1 MGLIIILILL
11 TGCSAKFDGYDPTTA
26 MLRWIIT
33 NDKKFS
39 VQTSSSPYKY
49 NWHNEEVMK
58 HSKQNG
64 FESIDMEDEQ
74 DTMAMPENQGII
86 NKEQTG
92 IM

>member
-1 MGLIIILILL
+1 
-11 TGCSAKFDGYDPTTA
+11 
-26 MLRWIIT
+26 
-33 NDKKFS
+33 
-39 VQTSSSPYKY
+39 
-49 NWHNEEVMK
+49 MK